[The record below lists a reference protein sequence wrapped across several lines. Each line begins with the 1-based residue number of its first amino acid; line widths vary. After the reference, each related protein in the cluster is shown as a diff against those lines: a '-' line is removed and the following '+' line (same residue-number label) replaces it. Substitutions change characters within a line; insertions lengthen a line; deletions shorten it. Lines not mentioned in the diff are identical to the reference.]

1 MDDNERLQKTLSDLR
16 AAQSRLD
23 QLDQEQD
30 ALVERPD
37 KARRAQRRITYY
49 LIALVMLCAV
59 ITAMAF
65 YVLARSL

>member
-30 ALVERPD
+30 ALVERLD